1 MSAAPYAAIV
11 PAPGFCLGLRLSGD
25 EAAVTEIH
33 FLEACAEQLPTAP
46 LAREAARQL
55 QAYLADAAFAFTLP
69 LQVAGT
75 PFRQQVWQQIAAI
88 PCGQTRT
95 YGQLAAA
102 LGSAPRAV
110 GGACGDNPLP
120 VVVPCHRVVAAAGI
134 GGFAHHRDGFLL
146 GVKRWLLTHE
156 QSAFCLDGR

>member
-1 MSAAPYAAIV
+1 MNAAPYAAIV
-11 PAPGFCLGLRLSGD
+11 PAPGFCLGLRLAGD
-25 EAAVTEIH
+25 GEALAEIR
-33 FLEACAEQLPTAP
+33 FLESCAAQPPVTP
-46 LAREAARQL
+46 LAGEAARQL
-55 QAYLADAAFAFTLP
+55 AAYLADASFVFTLP

-75 PFRQQVWQQIAAI
+75 SFRQQVWQQIAAI
-88 PCGQTRT
+88 PCGETRT

-110 GGACGDNPLP
+110 GGACGDNPFP

-146 GVKRWLLTHE
+146 GVKRWLLAHE
-156 QSAFCLDGR
+156 QAAFALDGR